1 MAPTEEQKVARME
14 IRVEYLEEN
23 HREIRRT
30 LETILTEQRLI
41 PRKIGG
47 RVKKAI
53 KDHADACKAAK
64 PSPATPQV
72 HDVGGFLSLPPTLI
86 QKILTGLV
94 ALGALIGGALHF
106 APGPDKEM
114 KPKPAQ
120 IQEVKP

>member
-14 IRVEYLEEN
+14 IRVDYLEEN

-30 LETILTEQRLI
+30 LETILAEQRLI

-53 KDHADACKAAK
+53 KDHADSCRAAK
-64 PSPATPQV
+64 PAIAPAPEM
-72 HDVGGFLSLPPTLI
+72 GGLFSLPPTLL
-86 QKILTGLV
+86 QKIITGLV

-106 APGPDKEM
+106 APGPDKEH
-114 KPKPAQ
+114 KSKPAQ

>member
-1 MAPTEEQKVARME
+1 MAPTEEQKVARLE
-14 IRVEYLEEN
+14 IRTEHLEEN

-30 LETILTEQRLI
+30 LEMILAEQRLM

-53 KDHADACKAAK
+53 KDHADACKASK
-64 PSPATPQV
+64 PAPTPEL
-72 HDVGGFLSLPPTLI
+72 GGFLSLPPTLV

-106 APGPDKEM
+106 APGPDKEN
-114 KPKPAQ
+114 KLKPAQ